1 MVTILAVTMAG
12 ACISG
17 VRTTYVLCVQ
27 LQELIMAVWLL
38 VLRWV
43 HVFDRG
49 IKYDGLLD
57 PLDVIIQDGS
67 RKTTSLLGVIDWYN
81 DRE

>member
-1 MVTILAVTMAG
+1 MYG

-17 VRTTYVLCVQ
+17 VRTTYILYVQ

-49 IKYDGLLD
+49 IKYDGLPD

-67 RKTTSLLGVIDWYN
+67 RKTASLLGVIAWDN
-81 DRE
+81 ARE